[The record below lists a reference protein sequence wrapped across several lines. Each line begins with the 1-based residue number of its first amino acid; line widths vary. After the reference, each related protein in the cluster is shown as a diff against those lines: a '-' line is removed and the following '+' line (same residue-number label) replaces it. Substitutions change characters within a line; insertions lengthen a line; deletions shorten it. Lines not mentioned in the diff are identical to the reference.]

1 MAYSFIKK
9 RDSGAFCCEFWD
21 IFKNNFLRTTYG
33 GCFCKWESLQKMCL
47 YLMMKIVGQLPIAS
61 LFSLHKKRKFS
72 TWSNLGE
79 TVDLVTF
86 TEEILNGKLLW
97 NILGW
102 AFSQIFDSVL
112 NTAWKVFV
120 FGVILVCIF
129 PH

>member
-9 RDSGAFCCEFWD
+9 RDSGAFSCEFWD

-86 TEEILNGKLLW
+86 TEEILNGKLLFLCCDPEKFRQLYPQKLIRNFW
-97 NILGW
+97 DN
-102 AFSQIFDSVL
+102 FFETFKYCQ
-112 NTAWKVFV
+112 
-120 FGVILVCIF
+120 
-129 PH
+129 